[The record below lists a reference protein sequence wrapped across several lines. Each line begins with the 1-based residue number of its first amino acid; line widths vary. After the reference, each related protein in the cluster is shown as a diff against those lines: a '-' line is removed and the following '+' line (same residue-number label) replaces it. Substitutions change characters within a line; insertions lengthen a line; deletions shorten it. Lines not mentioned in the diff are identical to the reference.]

1 MIGYMIG
8 LGDRHL
14 DNVLVDLK
22 SGQVKTI
29 HSPSAISLSRL
40 FRSFILIIIFV
51 LKKERNYVYLKKFPI
66 D

>member
-22 SGQVKTI
+22 SGQVKPFI
-29 HSPSAISLSRL
+29 LFLHSLSRV
-40 FRSFILIIIFV
+40 FV
-51 LKKERNYVYLKKFPI
+51 
-66 D
+66 

>member
-22 SGQVKTI
+22 SGQVLN
-29 HSPSAISLSRL
+29 LSFL
-40 FRSFILIIIFV
+40 LKIYSIDFSFA
-51 LKKERNYVYLKKFPI
+51 
-66 D
+66 